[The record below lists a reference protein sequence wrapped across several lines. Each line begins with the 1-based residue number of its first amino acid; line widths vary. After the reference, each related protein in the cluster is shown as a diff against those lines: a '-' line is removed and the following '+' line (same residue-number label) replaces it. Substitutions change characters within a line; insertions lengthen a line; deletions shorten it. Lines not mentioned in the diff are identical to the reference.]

1 MRITPLPYEFIKKT
15 KKMANDNHLSSVTLY
30 NVIMN
35 KTNSYNNAFLILDNK
50 KFILIFISYDYQLMI
65 PSIP

>member
-1 MRITPLPYEFIKKT
+1 
-15 KKMANDNHLSSVTLY
+15 MANDNHLSSVTLY